1 MKNSFLLSLHQKN
14 MKQLKVDCLAIF
26 LFSLLIQACSSP
38 QLSIEVKN
46 ELDFDRSEV
55 LSISAEQLKKIGIED
70 LNTVEILDANG
81 KAVVTQVTS
90 DSRLLFQ
97 ANVAGNSEVSYI
109 ASVSNGGEKPSTDIS
124 TYSRIVPERLDDYAW
139 ENDKIAFRTYG
150 PEGQRQAAAG
160 VNGATTS
167 SGMDCWLKR
176 VDYPILNKWYKKS
189 ETGGSYHK
197 DDGEGLDDYHV
208 GSSRGCGGIGIF
220 ANDTLYTSKNFQK
233 WNTID
238 EGPLQTNFTLIY
250 DPWEA
255 NGLMISEEKKVSLD
269 LGSNLMKVEVTLK
282 SAENVNQATA
292 GIAIHDSLAVTNSD
306 KKSGWF
312 NVWSPHA
319 DSKLGTALVLDPSD
333 VASFVD
339 SRTSEKDKSHLY
351 VHAKTEA
358 GKLTYYAG
366 FTWMKS
372 GQFKGQKDW
381 EDYLDK
387 FARSLKSPLSL
398 SIK

>member
-1 MKNSFLLSLHQKN
+1 MI
-14 MKQLKVDCLAIF
+14 QLKRYNLTILILLA
-26 LFSLLIQACSSP
+26 LIQACSP
-38 QLSIEVKN
+38 PELSISIKN
-46 ELDFDRSEV
+46 GLDFDRSEV
-55 LSISAEQLKKIGIED
+55 LSITTKQLKKIGIED
-70 LNTVEILDANG
+70 LNAVEIIDSNG
-81 KAVVTQVTS
+81 KPIITQVTAGS
-90 DSRLLFQ
+90 KLLFQ
-97 ANVAGNSEVSYI
+97 AIVAGNSEVNYTARVI
-109 ASVSNGGEKPSTDIS
+109 KGGDKPSTNIS

-139 ENDKIAFRTYG
+139 ENDKVAFRTYG

-176 VDYPILNKWYKKS
+176 VDYPILNKWYKKQAN
-189 ETGGSYHK
+189 GGSYHK
-197 DDGEGLDDYHV
+197 DDGEGLDNYHV
-208 GSSRGCGGIGIF
+208 GASRGCGGIGIF

-238 EGPLQTNFTLIY
+238 EGPLQTNFTLTY

-255 NGLMISEEKKVSLD
+255 NGSMISEEKKISLD
-269 LGSNLMKVEVTLK
+269 LGSNMMKVEVTLK
-282 SAENVNQATA
+282 SAESINQATA

-306 KKSGWF
+306 KKTGWF

-319 DSKLGTALVLDPSD
+319 DSELGTALVVNPSD
-333 VASFVD
+333 IKDYVD
-339 SRTSEKDKSHLY
+339 FRTSEKDKSHLF
-351 VHAKTEA
+351 VHANTTA

-381 EDYLDK
+381 ESYLDK
-387 FARSLKSPLSL
+387 FAKGLKSPLSMT
-398 SIK
+398 IN

>member
-1 MKNSFLLSLHQKN
+1 MILLKRNCIAL
-14 MKQLKVDCLAIF
+14 L
-26 LFSLLIQACSSP
+26 LFSLFIKACSSP
-38 QLSIEVKN
+38 ELSVSVKN
-46 ELDFDRSEV
+46 ELGFDRSEV

-70 LNTVEILDANG
+70 LNTAEVVDSNG
-81 KAVVTQVTS
+81 KAVITQVTT

-97 ANVAGNSEVSYI
+97 ANVGGNSEVNYT
-109 ASVSNGGEKPSTDIS
+109 ARVSKGGEKPTSDIS

-139 ENDKIAFRTYG
+139 ENDKVAFRTYG
-150 PEGQRQAAAG
+150 PEGQRQATAG

-176 VDYPILNKWYKKS
+176 VDYPILNKWYKKP

-197 DDGEGLDDYHV
+197 DDGEGLDNYHV

-238 EGPLQTNFTLIY
+238 EGPLQTNFTLTY

-255 NGLMISEEKKVSLD
+255 NGLMVSEEKKVSLD
-269 LGSNLMKVEVTLK
+269 LGSNMMKVEVTLK
-282 SAENVNQATA
+282 SSENIMQASA
-292 GIAIHDSLAVTNSD
+292 GIGIHDSLAVSSSNRSN
-306 KKSGWF
+306 GWF

-319 DSKLGTALVLDPSD
+319 DSELGTALVLNPGD
-333 VASFVD
+333 VADFNDFRSSIQD
-339 SRTSEKDKSHLY
+339 QSHLF
-351 VHAKTEA
+351 VHANTKA

-372 GQFKGQKDW
+372 GQFEGKKEW
-381 EDYLDK
+381 EDYLDR
-387 FARSLKSPLSL
+387 FSRGLKSPLSVT
-398 SIK
+398 IK

>member
-1 MKNSFLLSLHQKN
+1 
-14 MKQLKVDCLAIF
+14 MKQIKNHCLAVLF
-26 LFSLLIQACSSP
+26 FSLLIQACSSP
-38 QLSIEVKN
+38 QLSISVKN

-55 LSISAEQLKKIGIED
+55 LSISAEQFQKIGIED
-70 LNTVEILDANG
+70 LNTVEVIDKNG
-81 KAVVTQVTS
+81 NAVITQVTS
-90 DSRLLFQ
+90 DSKLLFQ
-97 ANVAGNSEVSYI
+97 ANVKANSEASYTARVSK
-109 ASVSNGGEKPSTDIS
+109 GGEKPSSDIS

-150 PEGQRQAAAG
+150 PEGQRQQKAG

-176 VDYPILNKWYKKS
+176 VDYPILNKWYAKDK
-189 ETGGSYHK
+189 TGGSYHK
-197 DDGEGLDDYHV
+197 DDGEGLDNYHV
-208 GSSRGCGGIGIF
+208 GSSRGCGGIGVF
-220 ANDTLYTSKNFQK
+220 ENDTLYTSENFQK

-238 EGPLQTNFTLIY
+238 EGPLQTNFTLTY

-255 NGLMISEEKKVSLD
+255 NGLMISENKKISLD
-269 LGSNLMKVEVTLK
+269 LGSNMMKVEVTLK
-282 SAENVNQATA
+282 SSEDVGKITT

-319 DSKLGTALVLDPSD
+319 GSELGTALVLDPSD
-333 VASFVD
+333 VADFID
-339 SRTSEKDKSHLY
+339 FRTSEKDKSHLY
-351 VHAKTEA
+351 VHANAEA

-387 FARSLKSPLSL
+387 FTQSLQSPLSV